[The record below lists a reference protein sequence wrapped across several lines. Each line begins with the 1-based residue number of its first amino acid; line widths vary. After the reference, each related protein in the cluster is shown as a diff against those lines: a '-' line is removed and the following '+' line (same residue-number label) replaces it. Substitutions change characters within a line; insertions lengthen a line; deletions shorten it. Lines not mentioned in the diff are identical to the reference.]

1 MATALAIAI
10 AAAAAL
16 AWLYRRETRR
26 LDPPWSW
33 LLPLLR
39 GGALAL
45 ALLMLAG
52 PVLSYQKISGSVPT
66 IDLFIDASGSMLM
79 NDSAQAAGPGP
90 EGASPPPARLERAW
104 ELLTGEASGR
114 AGWLDSVR
122 QTHHVLIHRLR
133 EDDVTLLW
141 DSRSDVP
148 LPDSLRAA
156 PVTAEPPNS
165 PAAGSVALPG
175 DQSSDASGSNFVGG
189 GFTNLGDPIA
199 SRVLRGE
206 GDQASGRAA
215 VILLSDG
222 QHNLGSPPAVW
233 SQRLGDSRVPVHTIG
248 FGSKAEPRDVAILGV
263 NVPPS
268 VSAGGRISGQVTIK
282 DLAGAGEALRLRVVM
297 GDQTVWE
304 ETLSSQGVP
313 QRRVGFD
320 FAVAPL
326 IERLGGG
333 GEGDVKRTRVTLPL
347 SVSVDPIAGQL
358 DTKNNRLD
366 FRVSANL
373 RQRKLLIVDSRSR
386 WETRY
391 LFNLFDRDP
400 SWQVDTLIAPPR
412 TMGGQVVR
420 DRREGT
426 FPADTQGMAAYD
438 AVIWGDCGHDP
449 FTRDELERLRDYVSQ
464 GGAIVFIDGDRN
476 GLASLSDSPVGA
488 VLPVKL
494 TTDPMLSA
502 PRSLRPTALG
512 AGQAALR
519 LGDDASVWGTL
530 APPTKLR
537 GVTGLPGSEVWL
549 ETEPMNSSPPSPAL
563 VTRRFG
569 GGQAVYLAFDQTWR
583 WRYRVADRYHNRFWN
598 QLLEAIMQPPFEVKD
613 RYVSL
618 AVGSPQYTAGD
629 SATLRAQLR
638 DASGKPVGGAIVEAI
653 LSGGAGGPETVL
665 LKNVDAD
672 RGIYEGRSGPLGSG
686 DYEISLRSAGY
697 NESQAVKTSMLVVP
711 PPDREASRLA
721 QDVDLLGSLAES
733 SGGVYADESEAQKV
747 WDAIAPLSDGRI
759 ETRRYPLA
767 ESFPWFWM
775 VIGLLTAEWWFRKKA
790 GLI

>member
-1 MATALAIAI
+1 
-10 AAAAAL
+10 
-16 AWLYRRETRR
+16 
-26 LDPPWSW
+26 
-33 LLPLLR
+33 
-39 GGALAL
+39 
-45 ALLMLAG
+45 
-52 PVLSYQKISGSVPT
+52 
-66 IDLFIDASGSMLM
+66 
-79 NDSAQAAGPGP
+79 
-90 EGASPPPARLERAW
+90 
-104 ELLTGEASGR
+104 
-114 AGWLDSVR
+114 
-122 QTHHVLIHRLR
+122 
-133 EDDVTLLW
+133 
-141 DSRSDVP
+141 
-148 LPDSLRAA
+148 
-156 PVTAEPPNS
+156 
-165 PAAGSVALPG
+165 
-175 DQSSDASGSNFVGG
+175 
-189 GFTNLGDPIA
+189 
-199 SRVLRGE
+199 
-206 GDQASGRAA
+206 
-215 VILLSDG
+215 
-222 QHNLGSPPAVW
+222 
-233 SQRLGDSRVPVHTIG
+233 
-248 FGSKAEPRDVAILGV
+248 
-263 NVPPS
+263 
-268 VSAGGRISGQVTIK
+268 
-282 DLAGAGEALRLRVVM
+282 
-297 GDQTVWE
+297 
-304 ETLSSQGVP
+304 
-313 QRRVGFD
+313 
-320 FAVAPL
+320 
-326 IERLGGG
+326 
-333 GEGDVKRTRVTLPL
+333 
-347 SVSVDPIAGQL
+347 
-358 DTKNNRLD
+358 
-366 FRVSANL
+366 
-373 RQRKLLIVDSRSR
+373 
-386 WETRY
+386 
-391 LFNLFDRDP
+391 
-400 SWQVDTLIAPPR
+400 
-412 TMGGQVVR
+412 
-420 DRREGT
+420 
-426 FPADTQGMAAYD
+426 
-438 AVIWGDCGHDP
+438 
-449 FTRDELERLRDYVSQ
+449 
-464 GGAIVFIDGDRN
+464 
-476 GLASLSDSPVGA
+476 
-488 VLPVKL
+488 
-494 TTDPMLSA
+494 MLSA

-549 ETEPMNSSPPSPAL
+549 ETEPMNASPPSPAL

-697 NESQAVKTSMLVVP
+697 NESQEVKTSMLVVP